1 MDTEPTDI
9 RQKQFKIKF
18 RGFDIHEVDAYL
30 EKIAET
36 VQALQSETLHNYDQ
50 IEMLKDENTKY
61 KDREEN
67 FRQIMLNSEKII
79 AEMKKNAQTS
89 ARLIIEDAEVKARK
103 ILNRAHNRLA
113 QLHEDISELRRQRMQ
128 IEIQIRSI
136 IETHAKLLDMGKEE
150 MKARDE
156 EDLKVKLLKQG

>member
-1 MDTEPTDI
+1 MGMQPHDI
-9 RQKQFKIKF
+9 RQKQFRIRF
-18 RGFDIHEVDAYL
+18 RGFDIHEVDGFL
-30 EKIAET
+30 EEIAET
-36 VQALQSETLHNYDQ
+36 IQSLKSEVSQSNKQVETLKADN
-50 IEMLKDENTKY
+50 IRY

-67 FRQIMLNSEKII
+67 FRQVMLNSEHVI

-89 ARLIIEDAEVKARK
+89 ARLIVEDAEVKARK

-136 IETHAKLLDMGKEE
+136 LETHTKLLDMGKEE
-150 MKARDE
+150 MEARDE